1 MYHLLQEVF
10 DSRQCVPAKYSTYLR
25 YVAKG
30 GESMKNNNPA
40 QLPEITIKITPAEL
54 STNDDVIGY
63 CKKISEELAATSKL
77 RLEVELKV

>member
-1 MYHLLQEVF
+1 
-10 DSRQCVPAKYSTYLR
+10 
-25 YVAKG
+25 
-30 GESMKNNNPA
+30 MKNNNPA
-40 QLPEITIKITPAEL
+40 QMPEITIKIIPAEL